1 MLTVFEQAPMYC
13 RKEPGF
19 RARNQCLMKKD
30 AKDYLKTLVET
41 HGSAGFEEQVQAVF
55 KERVADVCDSVKT
68 DVLGSVIACRNE
80 GGGPKVL
87 LDGHSDE
94 IGFLVRYI
102 DDKGFLYLAKSGG
115 WDEEVMVSQRVFVHT
130 EKGRLSGVL
139 GKKAI
144 HLMDPDE
151 RKKKSQIHKLWVD
164 IGAKDGEEAKSL
176 VEVGDFVTMDAYYQD
191 MVGGRAVAKSFDN
204 RAGIF
209 CVSETLRGVSKKMK
223 AALYG
228 VSAVQEEIGLRG
240 AKVATYA
247 IEPDVAIAIDVTHA
261 FDIPDVDKRKGA
273 DISLGAGPVI
283 VRGPNINRKV
293 FRRLVQVAKDN
304 EIPYQVAASG
314 GGTGTDANVI
324 QLSRSGVATGL
335 IGLPL
340 RYMHNPC
347 EMLELCDLD
356 NAVKLLTAFVE
367 SVSEKDDWCPG

>member
-1 MLTVFEQAPMYC
+1 MSVSGN
-13 RKEPGF
+13 KEPKWF
-19 RARNQCLMKKD
+19 VVNRHAMEKD
-30 AKDYLKTLVET
+30 ALNYLKTLVET
-41 HGSAGFEEQVQAVF
+41 HGSAGFEEQVQKVF
-55 KERVADVCDSVKT
+55 SERVRDVCDTVET
-68 DVLGSVIACRNE
+68 DVLGSVIACRDKA
-80 GGGPKVL
+80 GGPKVL

-102 DDKGFLYLAKSGG
+102 DEKGYLYLATSGG

-130 EKGRLSGVL
+130 SKGRLPGVL

-144 HLMDPDE
+144 HLMDPEE
-151 RKKKSQIHKLWVD
+151 RKKKSQIHNLWVD
-164 IGAKDGEEAKSL
+164 IGAKDGEQAKEL
-176 VEVGDFVTMDAYYQD
+176 VDIGDFVTMNAYFEQ

-209 CVSETLRGVSKKMK
+209 CVSETLRGVRDDLK
-223 AALYG
+223 ASLFG

-240 AKVATYA
+240 ARAAAFAVD
-247 IEPDVAIAIDVTHA
+247 PDVAIAIDVTHA

-273 DISLGAGPVI
+273 DIALGLGPVI

-293 FRRLVQVAKDN
+293 FQRLISVAKEH

-324 QLSRSGVATGL
+324 QISRSGVATGL

-347 EMLELCDLD
+347 EMLELEDLE
-356 NAVKLLTAFVE
+356 NAVRLLVAFVE
-367 SVSEKDDWCPG
+367 SVTEEDDWRPAP

>member
-1 MLTVFEQAPMYC
+1 MDWKGQGME
-13 RKEPGF
+13 
-19 RARNQCLMKKD
+19 KD
-30 AKDYLKTLVET
+30 AINYLKNLVET
-41 HGSAGFEEQVQAVF
+41 HGTAGFEEDVQAVF
-55 KERVADVCDSVKT
+55 RNRVKDCCDSVET
-68 DVLGSVIACRNE
+68 DVLGSVIACRNSSAS
-80 GGGPKVL
+80 GPKIL

-102 DDKGFLYLAKSGG
+102 DDKGYLYLAKSGG
-115 WDEEVMVSQRVFVHT
+115 WDEEVMVSQRVYVHT
-130 EKGRLSGVL
+130 ADGKLPGVL

-144 HLMDPDE
+144 HLMDAEE
-151 RKKKSQIHKLWVD
+151 RKKKSEIHKLWVD
-164 IGAKDGEEAKSL
+164 IGAKSGEEAKEL
-176 VEVGDFVTMDAYYQD
+176 VEIGDFVTMNAYFEE
-191 MVGGRAVAKSFDN
+191 MVGGRAAAKSFDN

-209 CVSETLRGVSKKMK
+209 CVSETLRRAKDLK
-223 AALYG
+223 AVLYG

-240 AKVATYA
+240 AKAAAYA
-247 IEPDVAIAIDVTHA
+247 VDPDVAIAIDVTHA

-273 DISLGAGPVI
+273 EIALGNGPVI

-293 FRRLVQVAKDN
+293 FRRLVEVAKAN

-347 EMLELCDLD
+347 EMLELEDLE

-367 SVSEKDDWCPG
+367 SVSSEDDWRPV

>member
-1 MLTVFEQAPMYC
+1 MD
-13 RKEPGF
+13 
-19 RARNQCLMKKD
+19 KD
-30 AKDYLKTLVET
+30 AVSYLKTLVET

-55 KERVADVCDSVKT
+55 RERLEGVCESVET
-68 DVLGSVIACRNE
+68 DVLGSVIACLKKND
-80 GGGPKVL
+80 GPRVL

-102 DDKGFLYLAKSGG
+102 DDKGFLYLATSGG

-130 EKGRLSGVL
+130 AKGRLPGVL

-144 HLMDPDE
+144 HLMDPEE

-164 IGAKDGEEAKSL
+164 IGATSAEEAKEL
-176 VEVGDFVTMDAYYQD
+176 VEIGDFVTMNAYFEE
-191 MVGGRAVAKSFDN
+191 MVGGRAAAKSFDN

-209 CVSETLRGVSKKMK
+209 CVSETLRRVKKDIK
-223 AALYG
+223 AELYG

-240 AKVATYA
+240 AKTAAFAVNPQVA
-247 IEPDVAIAIDVTHA
+247 VALDVTHA

-273 DISLGAGPVI
+273 DICLGKGPVI

-293 FRRLVQVAKDN
+293 FRRLVEVAKAN
-304 EIPYQVAASG
+304 EIPYQIAASG

-324 QLSRSGVATGL
+324 QLSREGVATGL

-347 EMLELCDLD
+347 EMLQLDDLE
-356 NAVKLLTAFVE
+356 NSVKLLVAFVE
-367 SVSEKDDWCPG
+367 SITPEDDWRPV